1 MDNAAHMLGA
11 FAARRLADESLFSR
25 AISGDAVAF
34 SEVYRRYEKRVYG
47 FCLARSLDREAAAD
61 ATQEVFIRLLKA
73 SPGTIDHPRAW
84 LFAVARNVAT
94 DSLRKHMRLRESGAV
109 DEDSPAWE
117 ARASADTADEVSARA
132 EARSVFLTLRS
143 MKPRYRTA
151 LILREIHSQSSADI
165 AEAMGVRSA
174 GAVDTL
180 VSRARDAFGVAYA
193 AVSELP
199 QTCRRTVE
207 LIYRS
212 RGTGISAQESVVLKA
227 HMASCERCRREEAR
241 AGDANRLSA
250 LLPLLVPAGGAAH
263 GLLARA
269 ALAGGNVPDVAAA
282 QPITQFLQEHLHTVG
297 SRIVA
302 GVLAATL
309 VAVPV
314 VAVKTVH
321 RETPKSAVMAAD
333 SPLNVSSGEPRASR
347 GPVNWPNGA
356 ALGFSARYP
365 RPIDSGMLRARAS
378 HMGRVG
384 AMRSGHVVST
394 NSSGHGHV
402 MPSPA
407 AHVSASGVSAHG
419 VRGTKRSIAGMA
431 PTRMNPP
438 AASSGRGG
446 SHAPG
451 M

>member
-1 MDNAAHMLGA
+1 MDNAARILGA
-11 FAARRLADESLFSR
+11 FAARRLADENLFSR

-73 SPGTIDHPRAW
+73 TPGTIDHPRAW

-94 DSLRKHMRLRESGAV
+94 DTLRKHTRLRESGAV

-165 AEAMGVRSA
+165 AEAMGVRSV

-199 QTCRRTVE
+199 QACRRTVE

-227 HMASCERCRREEAR
+227 HMASCDRCRREEAR
-241 AGDANRLSA
+241 AGDASRLST
-250 LLPLLVPAGGAAH
+250 LLPLLVPAGGTAH
-263 GLLARA
+263 SLLARA

-282 QPITQFLQEHLHTVG
+282 QPIAQFLQEHLHTVG

-314 VAVKTVH
+314 VAVKAVH
-321 RETPKSAVMAAD
+321 HATPKPAVVVAD
-333 SPLNVSSGEPRASR
+333 SPVSVSSGEPRASR
-347 GPVNWPNGA
+347 GRANWPDVAAPGIGA
-356 ALGFSARYP
+356 GSS
-365 RPIDSGMLRARAS
+365 RPIDAGMFKARAS
-378 HMGRVG
+378 ARGRMGVSSSGRVVG
-384 AMRSGHVVST
+384 T
-394 NSSGHGHV
+394 NSFGHGSS
-402 MPSPA
+402 MAGAA
-407 AHVSASGVSAHG
+407 AHVTAGGASAHG
-419 VRGTKRSIAGMA
+419 SRGAKRSSAGIA
-431 PTRMNPP
+431 PTRMKPP

-446 SHAPG
+446 PHARG